1 MLLPANVNAGSE
13 QKSFLRGQA
22 WHPTGLTTLGYN
34 LGKQSAS
41 RVPWCGKCDP
51 DRQINVR
58 QRLYT
63 KQVKQAFFSEKLVSR
78 LAAVQG
84 GIFLKSEMEN
94 KMEAH

>member
-63 KQVKQAFFSEKLVSR
+63 KQVKQAFVFREISQQIGCSSGWDLS
-78 LAAVQG
+78 
-84 GIFLKSEMEN
+84 
-94 KMEAH
+94 